1 MRRTLVALTLV
12 LVTVLGLAAP
22 AQAAPVVRLWN
33 PGFFFP
39 GDFVMQGVTV
49 SAPGVPVAIGYGD
62 ECATGSGSYAVGHTD
77 ERGDFRMTFPAG
89 RDYTGEFC
97 AWVTD
102 GDPAARVR
110 GFIGYYYVL
119 RAAPARSLVPA
130 GTDVAVAGVLQPF
143 QAGKEVLLQR
153 LYPDRQ
159 WRTVNRGVTDRAAG
173 FTILAT
179 PPVHGAHRYRVVAA
193 EEPHRATNHSP
204 EFTIRSVQA
213 SRA

>member
-1 MRRTLVALTLV
+1 MRRAFVALTLV

-22 AQAAPVVRLWN
+22 AQAAPVIRLWN

-62 ECATGSGSYAVGHTD
+62 ECATGSGSYAAGHTD

-97 AWVTD
+97 AWLTD
-102 GDPAARVR
+102 GDPAARLGEVR
-110 GFIGYYYVL
+110 GHVGYYYVL
-119 RAAPARSLVPA
+119 QAAPARRVVLA
-130 GTDVAVAGVLQPF
+130 ATDVAVAGVLQPF
-143 QAGKEVLLQR
+143 QSGKEVLLQR
-153 LYPDRQ
+153 LYRDGQ
-159 WRTVNRGVTDRAAG
+159 WRTVNQGRTDTTAG
-173 FTILAT
+173 FSVVAT
-179 PPVHGAHRYRVVAA
+179 PPTSGTHRYRVVAA

-204 EFTIRSVQA
+204 EFTIRSVEA
-213 SRA
+213 